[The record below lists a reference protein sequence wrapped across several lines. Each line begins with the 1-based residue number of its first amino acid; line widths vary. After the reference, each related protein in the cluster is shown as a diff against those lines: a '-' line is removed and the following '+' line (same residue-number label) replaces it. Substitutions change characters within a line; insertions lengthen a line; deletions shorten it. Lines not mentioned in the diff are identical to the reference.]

1 MLKKISAPPKF
12 IVDKYRDWKSS
23 DYLKKIEM
31 FNNLAKLGQKP
42 KVMVIACCDSRVHPT
57 SIFRAREGDLFI
69 YRNIANLVPAY
80 SPNVDDYGTLASIE
94 YAIIEL
100 KIQHIIILG
109 HTGCGGVKSAY
120 HLFNDRKNSNYL
132 FINKWLDII
141 FPAYKS
147 IQKENS
153 YQEQIDQL
161 EQESIKISLKNL
173 FTFPNVLSEVN
184 NNKLKVHGLIHDI
197 GSGVLKYLNPKTEK
211 FENI

>member
-12 IVDKYRDWKSS
+12 LIDKYRDWKSS
-23 DYLKKIEM
+23 DYSQKIDI

-42 KVMVIACCDSRVHPT
+42 KAMVIACCDSRLHPT
-57 SIFRAREGDLFI
+57 SIFRAQEGDLFI
-69 YRNIANLVPAY
+69 YRNIANLVPPY
-80 SPNVDDYGTLASIE
+80 SPNADDYGTLASIE

-100 KIQHIIILG
+100 NIRHIIILG
-109 HTGCGGVKSAY
+109 HTGCGGIKSAY
-120 HLFNDRKNSNYL
+120 NLFNDSKNSNYL

-153 YQEQIDQL
+153 HQEQIDQL
-161 EQESIKISLKNL
+161 EQESIKNSLKNL
-173 FTFPNVLSEVN
+173 FTFPNVLNKVK
-184 NNKLKVHGLIHDI
+184 NNKLQVHGLIHDI
-197 GSGVLKYLNPKTEK
+197 GSGVLKYLNPETEK